1 MRRGSVLQ
9 LLGLGA
15 VAAAITTAVALLIPW
30 LPESASKESTR
41 IHFVYWFTTVI
52 AIAVFATVVAVLAY
66 SVIHFRARP
75 DDDSDGPP
83 THGHTM
89 LEIVWTAIPAVLV
102 TAISIVS
109 AVVLA
114 ENGRAGA
121 DPLVVK
127 VTAQQFAWEFTY
139 PNGKTYGSLTLPKGR
154 HVKLEITAK
163 DVIHS
168 FWVPEFSQKQDAVP
182 GQTNSLVI
190 TPTHLGT
197 FPVIC
202 TELCGLGH
210 ALMRSHTDVIT
221 PAKFAD
227 FMKNGA
233 SAGPPGLAV
242 FQANGCNSCHT
253 FKPANATGK
262 IGPDLDDLK
271 ASAAKANRGPL
282 DKFIEESIVDP
293 SAYVAPGFSDGVMP
307 HIYKQQ
313 ISPDQLQQL
322 VQYLSQ
328 GAK

>member
-1 MRRGSVLQ
+1 
-9 LLGLGA
+9 
-15 VAAAITTAVALLIPW
+15 
-30 LPESASKESTR
+30 
-41 IHFVYWFTTVI
+41 
-52 AIAVFATVVAVLAY
+52 
-66 SVIHFRARP
+66 
-75 DDDSDGPP
+75 
-83 THGHTM
+83 
-89 LEIVWTAIPAVLV
+89 
-102 TAISIVS
+102 
-109 AVVLA
+109 
-114 ENGRAGA
+114 
-121 DPLVVK
+121 
-127 VTAQQFAWEFTY
+127 
-139 PNGKTYGSLTLPKGR
+139 LPKGR
-154 HVKLEITAK
+154 HAKLEITAK

-190 TPTHLGT
+190 TPTRLGT

-210 ALMRSHTDVIT
+210 ALMRSHADVIT

-227 FMKNGA
+227 FMKHGA

-293 SAYVAPGFSDGVMP
+293 SAYVAPGFPDGVMP